1 MRPRVVPSLL
11 YIFVLAMTLPSIH
24 VTGDNRDYG
33 GQVDVVVRIEPPLV
47 KYYINVSSYDRGP
60 VSIAISIPEGQ
71 LICTASPDVRLQ
83 LISSSRYLAMLQ
95 GEGLVICASTSIEI
109 SNGSLYASIYPV
121 IVNGSAYNISEVWL
135 PYYLVNTVSTPNP
148 VEVLPAQDSGYI
160 LRFGVN
166 ETIYIKARI
175 FPYPRELMR
184 EASTPTTPAQNRHA
198 TSDQEPITQIL
209 LYMGIGLLGGVIG
222 YTSPRIARIMRS
234 RVARRDLDREIIEL
248 LSKNPKGMSLS
259 LISKTL
265 NTPKSS
271 TWKRL
276 KKLVEE
282 GLVEEFEG
290 PGKGK
295 LYRLKKRE

>member
-1 MRPRVVPSLL
+1 LRPRAIPFLL
-11 YIFVLAMTLPSIH
+11 YIFVLAMMLLSIH
-24 VTGDNRDYG
+24 VAGDYRDYK

-47 KYYINVSSYDRGP
+47 KYYINISSYDRSP
-60 VSIAISIPEGQ
+60 ISITISIPEGQ
-71 LICTASPDVRLQ
+71 LICTVPPEVRLQ
-83 LISSSRYLAMLQ
+83 LISSSRYLAMFK
-95 GEGLVICASTSIEI
+95 GEGFVVCASTNIEI
-109 SNGSLYASIYPV
+109 ANGSLYASIYPV

-148 VEVLPAQDSGYI
+148 LEVLPGQDSGYI
-160 LRFGVN
+160 LRFGIN

-175 FPYPRELMR
+175 FPYPRELMKDV
-184 EASTPTTPAQNRHA
+184 STPIQNRHMIP
-198 TSDQEPITQIL
+198 DQEPITQVL
-209 LYMGIGLLGGVIG
+209 LYMGTGLLGGVIG
-222 YTSPRIARIMRS
+222 YTFPRIARVMRN
-234 RVARRDLDREIIEL
+234 RITRRDLDKEIIEL

>member
-1 MRPRVVPSLL
+1 MRPRAPLLLLFL
-11 YIFVLAMTLPSIH
+11 YILEIMLSSIY
-24 VTGDNRDYG
+24 VAGDYMD
-33 GQVDVVVRIEPPLV
+33 QVDVAVRIEPPLV
-47 KYYINVSSYDRGP
+47 KYYINISSDGSP
-60 VSIAISIPEGQ
+60 ISIAISIQEGQ
-71 LICTASPDVRLQ
+71 LICTASPEVRLQ

-95 GEGLVICASTSIEI
+95 GRGLVVCASTNIEI
-109 SNGSLYASIYPV
+109 TNGSLYATVYPI
-121 IVNGSAYNISEVWL
+121 IVNGSAYNISEIWL
-135 PYYLVNTVSTPNP
+135 PYYLVNTASTPNP
-148 VEVLPAQDSGYI
+148 AEVLPAQDSGYI

-184 EASTPTTPAQNRHA
+184 EASTPINPAQNSYVA
-198 TSDQEPITQIL
+198 SNQEPTTQIL

-222 YTSPRIARIMRS
+222 YASPRIARIMRS
-234 RVARRDLDREIIEL
+234 RIARRDLDKEIIDL

-265 NTPKSS
+265 NTPKST

-276 KKLVEE
+276 KRLVEE

-290 PGKGK
+290 HGKGK
-295 LYRLKKRE
+295 LYRLKKKET